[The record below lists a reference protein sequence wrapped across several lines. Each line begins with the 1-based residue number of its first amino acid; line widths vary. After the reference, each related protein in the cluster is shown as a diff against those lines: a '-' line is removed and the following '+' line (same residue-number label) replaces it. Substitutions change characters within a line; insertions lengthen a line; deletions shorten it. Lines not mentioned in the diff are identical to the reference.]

1 MALGVGRKELV
12 MVGVL
17 LVGVLLAVLNQTL
30 LSPAL
35 PAIMG
40 DLQVDATT
48 VQWLT
53 SGYSLVEAVVIP
65 LSAYLIGRFTTRQLF
80 ISAFALFTAGSLA
93 AAIAPNF
100 WVLLLGRVL
109 QAACTGMSMPMVFT
123 VILLVFPREKRG
135 TAMGVIGLI
144 IGFAPAVGPSVAG
157 LLVDSVGWRALFA
170 IVTVLS
176 VVVIVL
182 AVAVLGGGAA
192 FYFKVYR
199 PKQQAA
205 TEPEEDYGEELEDY
219 DGEEDGPP
227 WDEDE
232 DENEDTED
240 GE

>member
-1 MALGVGRKELV
+1 MALGVGRKEMV

-35 PAIMG
+35 PTIMN
-40 DLQVDATT
+40 DLAVDATT

-65 LSAYLIGRFTTRQLF
+65 LSAYLIGRFSTRQLF

-123 VILLVFPREKRG
+123 VILLV
-135 TAMGVIGLI
+135 ALL
-144 IGFAPAVGPSVAG
+144 FADIRHDPWVDAAFKGMRPAVVA
-157 LLVDSVGWRALFA
+157 L
-170 IVTVLS
+170 IVAPVLS
-176 VVVIVL
+176 LSRGMHPALCAVIVGAAL
-182 AVAVLGGGAA
+182 AIWGLGWSPIAVLVAA
-192 FYFKVYR
+192 
-199 PKQQAA
+199 ALC
-205 TEPEEDYGEELEDY
+205 GIGWELY
-219 DGEEDGPP
+219 HLR
-227 WDEDE
+227 
-232 DENEDTED
+232 NTAR
-240 GE
+240 

>member
-65 LSAYLIGRFTTRQLF
+65 LSAYLIGRFSTRQLF

-93 AAIAPNF
+93 AAVAPNF

-135 TAMGVIGLI
+135 TAMGLFGIVIVSMFTAPLGARLAQTLPVPKLKKCFALLLIVIGI
-144 IGFAPAVGPSVAG
+144 RM
-157 LLVDSVGWRALFA
+157 LLKAL
-170 IVTVLS
+170 
-176 VVVIVL
+176 
-182 AVAVLGGGAA
+182 
-192 FYFKVYR
+192 
-199 PKQQAA
+199 
-205 TEPEEDYGEELEDY
+205 
-219 DGEEDGPP
+219 
-227 WDEDE
+227 
-232 DENEDTED
+232 
-240 GE
+240 

>member
-65 LSAYLIGRFTTRQLF
+65 LSAYLIGRFSTRQLF

-93 AAIAPNF
+93 AAVAPNF

-170 IVTVLS
+170 IVT
-176 VVVIVL
+176 
-182 AVAVLGGGAA
+182 A
-192 FYFKVYR
+192 R
-199 PKQQAA
+199 P
-205 TEPEEDYGEELEDY
+205 L
-219 DGEEDGPP
+219 
-227 WDEDE
+227 
-232 DENEDTED
+232 
-240 GE
+240 

>member
-65 LSAYLIGRFTTRQLF
+65 LSAYLIGRFSTRQLF

-93 AAIAPNF
+93 AAVAPNF

-109 QAACTGMSMPMVFT
+109 QAACLDNLGKGASGAAVQNMN
-123 VILLVFPREKRG
+123 IAL
-135 TAMGVIGLI
+135 GLDETT
-144 IGFAPAVGPSVAG
+144 G
-157 LLVDSVGWRALFA
+157 LL
-170 IVTVLS
+170 
-176 VVVIVL
+176 
-182 AVAVLGGGAA
+182 
-192 FYFKVYR
+192 
-199 PKQQAA
+199 
-205 TEPEEDYGEELEDY
+205 
-219 DGEEDGPP
+219 
-227 WDEDE
+227 
-232 DENEDTED
+232 
-240 GE
+240 

>member
-1 MALGVGRKELV
+1 

-30 LSPAL
+30 LSLAL
-35 PAIMG
+35 PAITN

-65 LSAYLIGRFTTRQLF
+65 LSAYLIGRFSTRQLF
-80 ISAFALFTAGSLA
+80 ISAFALFTVGSLA
-93 AAIAPNF
+93 AAVAPNF

-123 VILLVFPREKRG
+123 VILLVFLARSG

-144 IGFAPAVGPSVAG
+144 IGCSGRGPFG
-157 LLVDSVGWRALFA
+157 RGPFGGFRGWRALFA

-182 AVAVLGGGAA
+182 AVVVLKNYGNFARAPFDKLSVVLSTVGLVCVLYGLSTFASSSNMAVTVGLIAVGLVLCAL
-192 FYFKVYR
+192 R
-199 PKQQAA
+199 MCRRR
-205 TEPEEDYGEELEDY
+205 
-219 DGEEDGPP
+219 
-227 WDEDE
+227 
-232 DENEDTED
+232 
-240 GE
+240 